1 MLLSHLLK
9 FEADTINA
17 LGGDS
22 VCSGAKIGAKSYFE
36 RLIVD
41 FLLDLGQGCQCMIC
55 RS

>member
-1 MLLSHLLK
+1 MISHVLK

-22 VCSGAKIGAKSYFE
+22 VCLGSKIGSKSYFE
-36 RLIVD
+36 SLIVD

>member
-1 MLLSHLLK
+1 VISHVFK

-36 RLIVD
+36 KLIAD
-41 FLLDLGQGCQCMIC
+41 FLLDLGQGCQRMIC